1 MEIAHVPSIH
11 PLWTLCLIAEFG
23 SQRLISVGEENI
35 RDSLFRKK
43 GKAAHFLHTVK
54 VISPAIA
61 SPPRAHIR
69 KELSRMCGCRL
80 VLCCCSHGGFL
91 YVFVCLH
98 TDVGRCVQGRI
109 SAFHYGNIIAV

>member
-23 SQRLISVGEENI
+23 SQRLISVGEKNI

-54 VISPAIA
+54 VISPSAIT
-61 SPPRAHIR
+61 SPPRAHIG
-69 KELSRMCGCRL
+69 KEL
-80 VLCCCSHGGFL
+80 VLCCHGGFL
-91 YVFVCLH
+91 YVVVYLH
-98 TDVGRCVQGRI
+98 TDVSRCMQGRV
-109 SAFHYGNIIAV
+109 SVFHYGNIIAV